1 MIMITVSDFDLSC
14 IDLELGMSCDNNST
28 VLGTNIALI
37 ETQIF
42 SVSVSVSSLRFRHF
56 QSRSRSRH

>member
-1 MIMITVSDFDLSC
+1 MIMITVSDFNLSC

-28 VLGTNIALI
+28 VL

-42 SVSVSVSSLRFRHF
+42 SVSVSVSSLRLRCF